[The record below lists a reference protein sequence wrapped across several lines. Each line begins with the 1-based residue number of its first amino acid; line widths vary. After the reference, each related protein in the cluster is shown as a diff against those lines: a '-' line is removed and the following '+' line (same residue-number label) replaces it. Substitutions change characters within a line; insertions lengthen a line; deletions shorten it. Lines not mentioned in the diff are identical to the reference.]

1 MPRGPVI
8 GRCACT
14 SCETEPDMFETKWT
28 IRLGRPSR
36 GDLRQLAALAEAN
49 RAELFAEWQQK
60 VNVKTPGGKR

>member
-1 MPRGPVI
+1 
-8 GRCACT
+8 
-14 SCETEPDMFETKWT
+14 MFETKWT